1 MKKNKRFEEIRK
13 SAPKEIDLYLTRSF
27 DIVDRIHE
35 ILSSKNLDQKDL
47 ALLLNKKESEISK
60 WMTGTHNFTLKTLIK
75 IEEILDAP
83 IIKVVTKEVLI
94 EKQPI
99 VMLVSQKY
107 THITKSVSVIIE
119 DLQDFEVK
127 PIYQKP
133 SEYLS

>member
-60 WMTGTHNFTLKTLIK
+60 WITGTHNFTLKTLIK

-119 DLQDFEVK
+119 DLQEFEVK